1 MLVAPIAAA
10 PTQVTD
16 LVPVRPAVAPVAAI
30 APGPRAEPAASASQ
44 NLSQAAYATY
54 QVLQSVAGIP
64 PSSDPTFVPPPNGNA
79 LRLYSA
85 VQAIAAERVY
95 PAPVFS
101 FSA

>member
-16 LVPVRPAVAPVAAI
+16 LVPVRPAVAPVAAVAA
-30 APGPRAEPAASASQ
+30 APREPAASASQ
-44 NLSQAAYATY
+44 NLSQTAYPTY
-54 QVLQSVAGIP
+54 QALQSVTAIP

-79 LRLYSA
+79 LRLYAA

-95 PAPVFS
+95 PAPIFS
-101 FSA
+101 FSV